1 MAQAKIPM
9 TPRGAQQ
16 LKDELKRRKET
27 DRFVIVRAIEEA
39 RGHGDLSENA
49 DYSAA
54 KEAQSFNEG
63 RIKELEGTLALSE
76 VIDPAKMTGT
86 RVTFGATVKLT
97 DSETGEDVVYSI
109 VGEQEADIK
118 KGLISVTAPVARAL
132 GEALARMHLAGPA
145 PAPLP
150 PLGAGRFGA
159 DELVARCDR
168 IAKSTDAEA
177 RVQSEPLR
185 DAIIRTDR
193 RRRTDLPKGLV
204 HGDLFRD
211 NVLWHEGKI
220 AALLDFESAH
230 TGPLAYDL
238 AVVSLSWA
246 YRDSFDFVVARALVA
261 GYQSVRELLPVE
273 VEGLYAELV
282 FASLRFTV
290 TRITDDAIRVGK
302 RWQRFVARRE
312 ALEQLGPAG
321 VREALSP

>member
-63 RIKELEGTLALSE
+63 RVKELEGTLALSD

-97 DSETGEDVVYSI
+97 DSETGDSVVYSI

-132 GEALARMHLAGPA
+132 I
-145 PAPLP
+145 
-150 PLGAGRFGA
+150 GRESG
-159 DELVARCDR
+159 D
-168 IAKSTDAEA
+168 T
-177 RVQSEPLR
+177 VQV
-185 DAIIRTDR
+185 RT
-193 RRRTDLPKGLV
+193 PKGMREYEILEV
-204 HGDLFRD
+204 AFRD
-211 NVLWHEGKI
+211 IEYV
-220 AALLDFESAH
+220 D
-230 TGPLAYDL
+230 
-238 AVVSLSWA
+238 
-246 YRDSFDFVVARALVA
+246 
-261 GYQSVRELLPVE
+261 
-273 VEGLYAELV
+273 
-282 FASLRFTV
+282 
-290 TRITDDAIRVGK
+290 
-302 RWQRFVARRE
+302 
-312 ALEQLGPAG
+312 
-321 VREALSP
+321 

>member
-63 RIKELEGTLALSE
+63 RVKELEGTLALSE

-97 DSETGEDVVYSI
+97 DSETGDSVVYSI

-132 GEALARMHLAGPA
+132 I
-145 PAPLP
+145 
-150 PLGAGRFGA
+150 GRESG
-159 DELVARCDR
+159 D
-168 IAKSTDAEA
+168 T
-177 RVQSEPLR
+177 VQV
-185 DAIIRTDR
+185 RT
-193 RRRTDLPKGLV
+193 PKGMREYEILEV
-204 HGDLFRD
+204 AFRD
-211 NVLWHEGKI
+211 IEYV
-220 AALLDFESAH
+220 D
-230 TGPLAYDL
+230 
-238 AVVSLSWA
+238 
-246 YRDSFDFVVARALVA
+246 
-261 GYQSVRELLPVE
+261 
-273 VEGLYAELV
+273 
-282 FASLRFTV
+282 
-290 TRITDDAIRVGK
+290 
-302 RWQRFVARRE
+302 
-312 ALEQLGPAG
+312 
-321 VREALSP
+321 